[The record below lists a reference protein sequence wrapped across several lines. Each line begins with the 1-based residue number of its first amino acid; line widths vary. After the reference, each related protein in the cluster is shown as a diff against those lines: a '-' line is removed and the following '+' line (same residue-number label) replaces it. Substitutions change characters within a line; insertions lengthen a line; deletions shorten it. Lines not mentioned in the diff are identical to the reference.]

1 MKRVSFVPDVVIFNA
16 GVWMDDTS
24 LDHHEKAF
32 EQTFAVNFH
41 SVMFLVDIFLKSF
54 LERGGQGHFIAMN
67 TTSALRSN
75 SRSISYSAS
84 KAALS
89 MAFRGLEAMYKD
101 KGIYFSTIYLGPI
114 DTAMWKGAAAP
125 TVRRTAARGKRNFLV
140 GKKEGVARHIETIIQ
155 TKKARSYYPRLSTT
169 LFRLASWIPNSIF
182 FKLSRGIMK

>member
-1 MKRVSFVPDVVIFNA
+1 MKRYSFVPDVVIFNA
-16 GVWMDDTS
+16 GVLMDDTS

-54 LERGGQGHFIAMN
+54 LERGERGHGHFIAMN

-75 SRSISYSAS
+75 SRSVSYSAS

-89 MAFRGLEAMYKD
+89 MAFQGLEAMYKD
-101 KGIYFSTIYLGPI
+101 KDIYFSTIYLGPI
-114 DTAMWKGAAAP
+114 DTVMWEGAAA
-125 TVRRTAARGKRNFLV
+125 RGAAARRKRNFLV

-155 TKKARSYYPRLSTT
+155 TKKAISYYPRLSTT

-182 FKLSRGIMK
+182 FRLSRGVMK

>member
-1 MKRVSFVPDVVIFNA
+1 MKRYSFVPDVVIFNA
-16 GVWMDDTS
+16 GVLIDDLS

-41 SVMFLVDIFLKSF
+41 SVMFLAGIFLKSF
-54 LERGGQGHFIAMN
+54 LERGHGHFIAMN

-75 SRSISYSAS
+75 SRSVSYSAS

-101 KGIYFSTIYLGPI
+101 KDIYFSTIYLGPI
-114 DTAMWKGAAAP
+114 DTVMWEGAEA
-125 TVRRTAARGKRNFLV
+125 RRKRNFLV

-169 LFRLASWIPNSIF
+169 LFRLASWIPNPIF
-182 FKLSRGIMK
+182 FRLSRGIMK